1 MVAILGMEP
10 ESLLIIGG
18 AVFIFVLLTYLIANA
33 IIRKGDQRTR
43 LRLEELENEKL
54 KMGMLFKK
62 QLRKELK
69 DAGLFLTNDE
79 MNHVHGL
86 KLDNSILSRKILY
99 KMTEMEEKTKRL
111 ELGVNK
117 ARLENKLDQI
127 AEHERELFS

>member
-1 MVAILGMEP
+1 MIAILGMEP

-18 AVFIFVLLTYLIANA
+18 GVFIFVLLTYLIANA
-33 IIRKGDQRTR
+33 IIRKGNQKTR
-43 LRLEELENEKL
+43 VRLEELENEKL